1 MAHATTSYQ
10 LYAVVVR
17 IVVRIKYVQTIIEL
31 RIRLEEVGAKAICRQ
46 RCRTGSPR
54 QCLSGSCRI
63 SDDHSVVCRGKW
75 SAELRFE
82 QGNRTTSAVC
92 SGEQRCE
99 AVCGGVGRI
108 LSLFKGIE
116 EGLRAA
122 AWVCC

>member
-1 MAHATTSYQ
+1 MAHATSGYQ

-17 IVVRIKYVQTIIEL
+17 VVVRIKHVQTIVEL
-31 RIRLEEVGAKAICRQ
+31 WIRLEEVGAKAICRQ

-54 QCLSGSCRI
+54 QRLSGSCRI
-63 SDDHSVVCRGKW
+63 SDDHSIVRRGKRT
-75 SAELRFE
+75 AELRFE
-82 QGNRTTSAVC
+82 QRNRTTGAIC

-116 EGLRAA
+116 
-122 AWVCC
+122 